1 MGKWLNGARV
11 RKREI
16 DGKDTRIAALAAAG
30 AARSPGRCLWQRP
43 GCLPRRCPR
52 GSRDRNAAI
61 NILNEGLRL
70 LA

>member
-30 AARSPGRCLWQRP
+30 AAQIAGQVPVATAGLFAP
-43 GCLPRRCPR
+43 ALPAWSRAQATHSTPR
-52 GSRDRNAAI
+52 LCTMA
-61 NILNEGLRL
+61 
-70 LA
+70 